1 MSRTSPSA
9 TTAMAPAARAAA
21 LAATLN
27 ATAAALRAV
36 GADTSG
42 AASPHWWGQVRYRRC
57 LIYWA
62 LLYVGGALLVA
73 EAARAIVEAGRR
85 GSERRAAKDRNF

>member
-1 MSRTSPSA
+1 MSHLAVRDDGDGA
-9 TTAMAPAARAAA
+9 GRARAAA